1 MLTTPPLDITHDTIL
16 LSPTDLRALISQL
29 RAETQTSLRPS
40 ELAIGM
46 GVINHANANMEASA
60 VFLLADA
67 DCRGSFSFSLVH
79 PFVAVQGSSVH

>member
-1 MLTTPPLDITHDTIL
+1 VLTTPPLDITHNTIL

-46 GVINHANANMEASA
+46 GVINHAQENMAASA

-67 DCRGSFSFSLVH
+67 DCTGAFRKFI